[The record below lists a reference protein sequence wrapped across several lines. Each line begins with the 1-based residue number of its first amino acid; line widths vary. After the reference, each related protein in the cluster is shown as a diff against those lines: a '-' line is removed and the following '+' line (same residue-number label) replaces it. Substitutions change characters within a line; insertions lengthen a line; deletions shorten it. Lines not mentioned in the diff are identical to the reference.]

1 MSVLLSTVVTV
12 FVLGLVIYL
21 LRFLSTDFE
30 EGMSIGL
37 GLDKVI
43 LAWFF

>member
-1 MSVLLSTVVTV
+1 MSELLSTVVTV

-21 LRFLSTDFE
+21 LRFLSKDFE